1 MFLAAVLSCY
11 VSFYLLLLFAFHFN
25 HFFTDFNIRISSLI
39 IETIV
44 FASLLY
50 SLLSRKISKDV
61 FWICITIAIGCFL
74 LGNFISAFQI
84 LNIEIP
90 IENFHVSDVFLLF
103 FLFLLL
109 VAFFYKIIKECN
121 KWEKAYLLCDISI
134 VITSIFTLEWY
145 IFNNPAFDN

>member
-1 MFLAAVLSCY
+1 MFNHSKVQFIFLSAVLSGY
-11 VSFYLLLLFAFHFN
+11 VSFYLMLLFTFHFN

-50 SLLSRKISKDV
+50 SLLSRKIKKDV
-61 FWICITIAIGCFL
+61 FWVCITIAIGCFL
-74 LGNFISAFQI
+74 LGNFISVFQV

-109 VAFFYKIIKECN
+109 AAFFY
-121 KWEKAYLLCDISI
+121 
-134 VITSIFTLEWY
+134 
-145 IFNNPAFDN
+145 